1 MRVIGL
7 THGQAR
13 FLRIDVMTREFLTI
27 PVSSV
32 TEGTIE
38 AIMWVIWGSPGIP
51 LVGGDLHIT
60 HPELCDD
67 VLICD

>member
-27 PVSSV
+27 PASSA
-32 TEGTIE
+32 TDKCLFSITGLT
-38 AIMWVIWGSPGIP
+38 S
-51 LVGGDLHIT
+51 DL
-60 HPELCDD
+60 C
-67 VLICD
+67 